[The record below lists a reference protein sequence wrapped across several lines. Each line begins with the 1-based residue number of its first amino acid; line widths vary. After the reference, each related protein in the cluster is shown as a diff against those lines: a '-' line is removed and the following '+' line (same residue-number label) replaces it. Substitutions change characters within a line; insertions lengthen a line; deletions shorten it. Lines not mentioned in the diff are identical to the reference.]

1 MWAEKGAASVRRC
14 SQDSV
19 MCVPPRPFGGVLK
32 HSRGLTVSSPT
43 RPFGGVLKHS
53 RGLTVSSPTDYRSP
67 YVHTRS
73 PREPI
78 HKSALFMS
86 PTEFIYV
93 PSLTDNVRHVS

>member
-43 RPFGGVLKHS
+43 
-53 RGLTVSSPTDYRSP
+53 DYRSP
-67 YVHTRS
+67 YVHTSS

-93 PSLTDNVRHVS
+93 PSLTGNVRHVS